1 MIHASLESQ
10 RKQRP
15 ARVSLINGEIVEV
28 KELQK
33 CVFMMSDNR
42 EKTVTSLL
50 ILPLRSASQRRR
62 DLFRNYTLIHILEHN
77 SQVNIL
83 RQSVE
88 TASGGRRSRAS
99 STLSALLGHGRVWVG
114 PNVLTSSNLDQGVQI
129 YNSTIQCTSRE
140 PKCFLPK

>member
-10 RKQRP
+10 KKQRP

-50 ILPLRSASQRRR
+50 ILPLRSAAQRRR
-62 DLFRNYTLIHILEHN
+62 DLFRNYTLIHILEHG
-77 SQVNIL
+77 SPQYSEAE
-83 RQSVE
+83 RADGDKQPSE
-88 TASGGRRSRAS
+88 GERRRDSRIDA
-99 STLSALLGHGRVWVG
+99 H
-114 PNVLTSSNLDQGVQI
+114 
-129 YNSTIQCTSRE
+129 
-140 PKCFLPK
+140 